1 MSTFASTVR
10 ARVVAE
16 HRGLLEIAGI
26 PGISFGLPR
35 GVFADADDPL
45 SRPAVGDFVQVLPQ
59 VGSDVA
65 LIEAIEPRKSVFV
78 RRQVGRRARVQVV
91 AANVDTVFVVMGL
104 DGDFNPRRVLRYQV
118 AIADAGAEAVIVL
131 NKCDLDPTGRQGDD
145 LAGTVVRVSAAS
157 GLGLEQLAPWLGP
170 GRTVAVVGSS
180 GVGKSTLVNR
190 LLGETRQA
198 TGGVRA
204 GDDKGRHTTT
214 HRALFELPGGAALID
229 TPGMREL
236 GLVGE
241 GDGLD
246 EVFADVQDLVAGCRF
261 RDCHHQGEPGCAV
274 EAALRRGVLDADR
287 WASYQKLQ
295 REAAFESQRHD
306 EAAQRL
312 AARALQK
319 RFTEKIGRERDR
331 RRLGWKA

>member
-1 MSTFASTVR
+1 
-10 ARVVAE
+10 
-16 HRGLLEIAGI
+16 
-26 PGISFGLPR
+26 
-35 GVFADADDPL
+35 
-45 SRPAVGDFVQVLPQ
+45 
-59 VGSDVA
+59 
-65 LIEAIEPRKSVFV
+65 
-78 RRQVGRRARVQVV
+78 
-91 AANVDTVFVVMGL
+91 
-104 DGDFNPRRVLRYQV
+104 
-118 AIADAGAEAVIVL
+118 
-131 NKCDLDPTGRQGDD
+131 
-145 LAGTVVRVSAAS
+145 
-157 GLGLEQLAPWLGP
+157 
-170 GRTVAVVGSS
+170 
-180 GVGKSTLVNR
+180 
-190 LLGETRQA
+190 
-198 TGGVRA
+198 
-204 GDDKGRHTTT
+204 
-214 HRALFELPGGAALID
+214 
-229 TPGMREL
+229 MREL

>member
-1 MSTFASTVR
+1 MLRARRGEHWSFPLVYIASTVR

-118 AIADAGAEAVIVL
+118 AIADAGPKRSSCSTSVISIRPAGRV
-131 NKCDLDPTGRQGDD
+131 KAWRAPWCACRRPTGG
-145 LAGTVVRVSAAS
+145 
-157 GLGLEQLAPWLGP
+157 
-170 GRTVAVVGSS
+170 GSS
-180 GVGKSTLVNR
+180 SSR
-190 LLGETRQA
+190 
-198 TGGVRA
+198 
-204 GDDKGRHTTT
+204 
-214 HRALFELPGGAALID
+214 P
-229 TPGMREL
+229 
-236 GLVGE
+236 GLV
-241 GDGLD
+241 
-246 EVFADVQDLVAGCRF
+246 
-261 RDCHHQGEPGCAV
+261 PGARWPSW
-274 EAALRRGVLDADR
+274 ALRG
-287 WASYQKLQ
+287 
-295 REAAFESQRHD
+295 
-306 EAAQRL
+306 
-312 AARALQK
+312 
-319 RFTEKIGRERDR
+319 
-331 RRLGWKA
+331 